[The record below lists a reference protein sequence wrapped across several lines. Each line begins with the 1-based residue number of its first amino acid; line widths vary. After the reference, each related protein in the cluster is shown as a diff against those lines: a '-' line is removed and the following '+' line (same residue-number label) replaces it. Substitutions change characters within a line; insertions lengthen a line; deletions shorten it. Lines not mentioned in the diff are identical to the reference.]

1 MTTQRAPHTPAIEA
15 RGLTRRFGDVTSVD
29 SLDLDVEAGELV
41 ALLGPNGAGKTTTLR
56 MLTTLLAPTTGTA
69 RVAGHDVARHPAG
82 VRAAIGYVG
91 QKHGT
96 GHVHHGRDE
105 LMDHARAYGLP
116 RDEARRRVAALEAAL
131 ELDGLLD
138 RKAMTLSGGQRRRL
152 DVALGLVNNPGIL
165 FLDEPSTGLD
175 PQNRANLHGFL
186 RELHAEHGT
195 TLVITTHYLE
205 EADALADRVVVVD
218 HGRVIADDAPAV
230 LKARLGDG
238 LRLTF
243 AGEDAARAAAASVAA
258 LPGLHDRTLTVDGRS
273 VTARVPGADRAAAEL
288 VPRLA
293 AAGLAPVAV
302 GVTPSTLDDVF
313 LNLTG
318 RRLRD
323 AAAPASKEI
332 AA

>member
-1 MTTQRAPHTPAIEA
+1 MTTSDAPHTPAIEA

-29 SLDLDVEAGELV
+29 GIDLDVHPGELV

-56 MLTTLLAPTTGTA
+56 MLTTLLAPSAGTA
-69 RVAGHDVARHPAG
+69 RVAGHDVTREPAH

-96 GHVHHGRDE
+96 GHAHHGRDE
-105 LMDHARAYGLP
+105 LADHARAHGQSAA
-116 RDEARRRVAALEAAL
+116 EARTRIAALEAAL

-138 RKAMTLSGGQRRRL
+138 RKSMTLSGGQRRRL

-175 PQNRANLHGFL
+175 PQNRANLHAFL
-186 RELHAEHGT
+186 RDLHASRGT
-195 TLVITTHYLE
+195 TLVLTTHYLE
-205 EADALADRVVVVD
+205 EADALADRVVVID
-218 HGRVIADDAPAV
+218 HGRVIADDAPAA
-230 LKARLGDG
+230 LKCRLGDA
-238 LRLTF
+238 LELTF
-243 AGEDAARAAAASVAA
+243 ASADAARTAAPAVAA
-258 LPGLHDRTLTVDGRS
+258 LAGVHDGTLAVEDRTVR
-273 VTARVPGADRAAAEL
+273 ARLPHADRAAAEL

-293 AAGLAPVAV
+293 AEGPAPVALA
-302 GVTPSTLDDVF
+302 VTPSTLDDVF

-323 AAAPASKEI
+323 AAAPADQEV